1 MSCCGAYVMPVE
13 LPAKAPPGGSSPAP
27 ERGEFVLTGRHV
39 LLMLLAFFGVIGLVN
54 AYFITVALKT
64 LPGTEVKSPF
74 EENQRFNRGL
84 ETIATQDRKGWQVDV
99 ITGGLKAGGP
109 LSVQLR
115 DRAGVPILGM
125 AVSVTLQRPTDA
137 RRDHAL
143 TLKEQG
149 NGVYAVAVPEVE
161 PGVWRVVLEVKRGT
175 EREFYSEGR
184 VVTKE

>member
-13 LPAKAPPGGSSPAP
+13 LPAKTASGGPSETAPT
-27 ERGEFVLTGRHV
+27 REFVLTGRHV

-54 AYFITVALKT
+54 AYFISVALKT
-64 LPGTEVKSPF
+64 LPGIEAKSAY
-74 EENQRFNRGL
+74 EESQKFNRGL
-84 ETIATQDRKGWQVDV
+84 EAIASQDRKGWQVDV
-99 ITGGLKAGGP
+99 ITGGFKAGGP

-125 AVSVTLQRPTDA
+125 KVLVTLQRPTDA
-137 RRDHAL
+137 RRDHVL
-143 TLKEQG
+143 TLTEQG
-149 NGVYAVAVPEVE
+149 NGVYALPLPDVE
-161 PGVWRVVLEVKRGT
+161 PGLWRVVLEVKRGN